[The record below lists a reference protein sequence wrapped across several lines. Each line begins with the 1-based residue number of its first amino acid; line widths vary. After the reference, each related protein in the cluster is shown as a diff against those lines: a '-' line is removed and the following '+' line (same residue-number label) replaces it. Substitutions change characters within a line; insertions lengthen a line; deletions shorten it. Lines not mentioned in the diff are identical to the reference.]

1 MAAGESFLD
10 KVKKSPKVAIYW
22 GKLAL
27 NKMPPPVQRRLV
39 SRRHLRLAE
48 QALTTYTLPA
58 FLDPDPSNSVVTP
71 TWMNPNNL
79 CDPPK
84 GGLDPLSFTP

>member
-27 NKMPPPVQRRLV
+27 QKMPPPVQRKLN
-39 SRRHLRLAE
+39 SRRHLIIVTE
-48 QALTTYTLPA
+48 QINRHTNPGYLQPRYQITDTIADTVPITWLRPER
-58 FLDPDPSNSVVTP
+58 PTP
-71 TWMNPNNL
+71 FAA
-79 CDPPK
+79 
-84 GGLDPLSFTP
+84 GLL